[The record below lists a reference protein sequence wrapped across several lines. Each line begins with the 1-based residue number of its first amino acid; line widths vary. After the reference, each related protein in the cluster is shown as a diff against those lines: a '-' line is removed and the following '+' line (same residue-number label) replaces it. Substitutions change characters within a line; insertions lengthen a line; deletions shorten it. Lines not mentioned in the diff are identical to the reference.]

1 MNPRAWKVTSSLR
14 KELQMP
20 FGDLVDVGAFKSIN
34 QASLITVGDVVSLT
48 VREEGIRPHIC
59 VYDGMTERREMTDF
73 AFMVKESAE
82 PVVTV
87 KSPAGE
93 ISCELYDALKNALQ
107 NPHRTN
113 ICVEGEE
120 DLATL
125 ACILLAPS
133 GWNIVY
139 GWPGKGMLLVS
150 TTDNTRTKAQEL
162 WKQLEELE

>member
-1 MNPRAWKVTSSLR
+1 MR

-20 FGDLVDVGAFKSIN
+20 FGDLVDVTALKSIN

-48 VREEGIRPHIC
+48 VREEGIMPHIC

-73 AFMVKESAE
+73 AIMVKESGE
-82 PVVTV
+82 TVVTV
-87 KSPAGE
+87 KSPAGI
-93 ISCELYDALKNALQ
+93 ISRELYDALKNALQ

-125 ACILLAPS
+125 VCILLAPS
-133 GWNIVY
+133 GRFIVY
-139 GWPGKGMLLVS
+139 GWPGKGMLLV
-150 TTDNTRTKAQEL
+150 TTTEDTRIRAQEL